1 MTKFK
6 FKIIYLYGFIFI
18 TVILVLIITSHSGS
32 NISTDK
38 SSIRSEE
45 IPQDS
50 IHQNLGMETPSSS
63 IVNKDVII
71 KLKEMKILA
80 NALPIDTMKNRE
92 YADFLVAAHKP
103 AEAVNYYYKILKID
117 NKRKDIL
124 LSLTQAYYI
133 KNDLDSAENITRKIL
148 QIFPGDQQATYNLGA
163 IEATK
168 GNKDKAREIWNQLI
182 IDHPNTETAELAKEA
197 LNKL

>member
-1 MTKFK
+1 MAKIK
-6 FKIIYLYGFIFI
+6 FKIVYLYGIVFI
-18 TVILVLIITSHSGS
+18 TVILVLIITSQSGS
-32 NISTDK
+32 NLSTDK

-50 IHQNLGMETPSSS
+50 IHQNLGMETPNSSN
-63 IVNKDVII
+63 VNKDVII

-133 KNDLDSAENITRKIL
+133 KNDLDSAENITKKIL
-148 QIFPGDQQATYNLGA
+148 QFFPGDQQATYNLGA

>member
-18 TVILVLIITSHSGS
+18 TVILVLIITSQSGS

-50 IHQNLGMETPSSS
+50 IHQNLGMETPNSSN
-63 IVNKDVII
+63 VNKDVII

-80 NALPIDTMKNRE
+80 DALPIDTMKNRE
-92 YADFLVAAHKP
+92 YADFLIAAHKP
-103 AEAVNYYYKILKID
+103 AEAVNYYYKILRID

-168 GNKDKAREIWNQLI
+168 GNKDKAREIWNRLI
-182 IDHPNTETAELAKEA
+182 IDHPNTETAELAKDA

>member
-18 TVILVLIITSHSGS
+18 TVILVLIITSQSGS

-50 IHQNLGMETPSSS
+50 IHQNLGMETPNSSN
-63 IVNKDVII
+63 VNKDVII

-80 NALPIDTMKNRE
+80 DALPIDTMKNRE
-92 YADFLVAAHKP
+92 YADFLIAAHKP
-103 AEAVNYYYKILKID
+103 AEAVNYYYKILRID

-182 IDHPNTETAELAKEA
+182 IDYPNTETAELAKDA

>member
-18 TVILVLIITSHSGS
+18 TVILVLIITSQSGS
-32 NISTDK
+32 NLSTDK

-63 IVNKDVII
+63 NVNKDVII

-80 NALPIDTMKNRE
+80 DALPIDTMKNRE
-92 YADFLVAAHKP
+92 YADFLIAAHKP

-133 KNDLDSAENITRKIL
+133 KNDLDSAENITKKIL
-148 QIFPGDQQATYNLGA
+148 QFFPGDQQATYNLGA

-168 GNKDKAREIWNQLI
+168 GNKDKAREIWNRLI
-182 IDHPNTETAELAKEA
+182 IDHPNTETAELAKDA